1 MFTNSDINEETQESL
16 PEELCSAEALHDPFD
31 WYREQR
37 RTGPVHYDPKRGVYD
52 VFSYE
57 HVKACLQSAE
67 TFQRKPLARSHTD
80 AESPFSYLDNGM
92 VWSDGP
98 DHKQTKG
105 QLFRY
110 FQPGLLADLEASI
123 ETLSNSHLET
133 ALEDGTRFDFVT
145 DFADPVP
152 LRVIMDVVGI
162 PSEDHEQL
170 LDWLNTFRTVMNSEY
185 SAEESSDEHR
195 MAQPV
200 EYFREL
206 VAERKATPQND
217 LISALAT
224 ESDLSDATIGANC
237 FDFILAGQGTMSEL
251 LSNALYLFDRH
262 DITGEEY
269 DLAVVLEEV
278 LRYRSPLQSRAR
290 ETTSSVTVADTELPA
305 GETVILW
312 IGAANRDPAQYDRP
326 EQFRPDRDPDHLAFG
341 SGPHNCIGAPLARL
355 EAPVIMR
362 TVLERFEE
370 IRLLEAQA
378 TPMSKASKVG
388 FQSLPVET
396 EPVSQ

>member
-1 MFTNSDINEETQESL
+1 MSTGPENDTDIQDPI
-16 PEELCSAEALHDPFD
+16 PEPLQSEEALHDPFD

-37 RTGPVHYDPKRGVYD
+37 QTAPVHHDPKRDVYD

-57 HVKACLQSAE
+57 HVKTSLQDAE
-67 TFQRKPLARSHTD
+67 RLQRKQLSGGHRDGEP
-80 AESPFSYLDNGM
+80 PFSYLDKGM

-105 QLFRY
+105 QLFKY
-110 FQPGLLADLEASI
+110 FQPGLLADLEDSI
-123 ETLSNSHLET
+123 EALCISQLER
-133 ALEDGTRFDFVT
+133 ALEDGTRFDFVEG
-145 DFADPVP
+145 FADPVP

-162 PSEDHEQL
+162 PSDEHQQM
-170 LDWLNTFRTVMNSEY
+170 LDWLNTFRAVMNSEY
-185 SAEESSDEHR
+185 SAAGSRDEHK
-195 MAQPV
+195 MEEPV
-200 EYFREL
+200 EYFQTL
-206 VAERKATPQND
+206 VSERKANPQDD
-217 LISALAT
+217 LISQLAT

-237 FDFILAGQGTMSEL
+237 FDFLLAGQGTMSEL
-251 LSNALYLFDRH
+251 LSNALYLFDKN
-262 DITGEEY
+262 DITGESHE
-269 DLAVVLEEV
+269 LAAVLEEV

-290 ETTSSVTVADTELPA
+290 ETAESISIANTEIPA

-326 EQFRPDRDPDHLAFG
+326 EQFVPDRNPDHLAFG

-362 TVLERFEE
+362 TVLDYFEDITLRE
-370 IRLLEAQA
+370 EEAV
-378 TPMSKASKVG
+378 PMSKASKVG

-396 EPVSQ
+396 TPA

>member
-1 MFTNSDINEETQESL
+1 MSTGPEIDENLHDSL
-16 PEELCSAEALHDPFD
+16 PEPLQSEEALHDPFD

-37 RTGPVHYDPKRGVYD
+37 RTAPVHYDPKREVYD

-57 HVKACLQSAE
+57 HVKAGLQSAE
-67 TFQRKPLARSHTD
+67 ALQRKRLSGSHADGQT
-80 AESPFSYLDNGM
+80 PFSYLDNGM

-105 QLFRY
+105 QLFKY
-110 FQPGLLADLEASI
+110 FQPGLLADLDASI
-123 ETLSNSHLET
+123 EALCKSQLET
-133 ALEDGTRFDFVT
+133 ALEDGTQFDFVT

-162 PSEDHEQL
+162 PESDQQQM
-170 LDWLNTFRTVMNSEY
+170 LDWLNTFRSVMNSEY
-185 SAEESSDEHR
+185 SAEESRDEHK
-195 MAQPV
+195 MEATV

-206 VAERKATPQND
+206 VAERKANPQDD
-217 LISALAT
+217 LISNLAL
-224 ESDLSDATIGANC
+224 ESDLSDAKIGANC

-251 LSNALYLFDRH
+251 LSNALYLFEKH
-262 DITGEEY
+262 DITGEEH
-269 DLAVVLEEV
+269 DIDVVLEEV

-290 ETTSSVTVADTELPA
+290 ITTESVTIADTEIPA
-305 GETVILW
+305 GKTVILW

-326 EQFRPDRDPDHLAFG
+326 EEFVPDRKPDHLAFG

-362 TVLERFEE
+362 TVLEYFEDINLIE
-370 IRLLEAQA
+370 EEAA
-378 TPMSKASKVG
+378 PMSKASKVG
-388 FQSLPVET
+388 FQKLPVET
-396 EPVSQ
+396 QLA

>member
-1 MFTNSDINEETQESL
+1 MSTGPENSTDIQDQIPESL
-16 PEELCSAEALHDPFD
+16 QSEQALHDPFD

-37 RTGPVHYDPKRGVYD
+37 QTAPVHHDPKRDVYD

-57 HVKACLQSAE
+57 HVKASLQDADSL
-67 TFQRKPLARSHTD
+67 QRKQLSGGHGD
-80 AESPFSYLDNGM
+80 GDSPFSYLDKGM

-105 QLFRY
+105 QLFKY
-110 FQPGLLADLEASI
+110 FQPGLLADLEGSI
-123 ETLSNSHLET
+123 EALCEAQLET

-145 DFADPVP
+145 EFADPVP

-162 PSEDHEQL
+162 PSDEQQQM

-185 SAEESSDEHR
+185 SAAGSRDEHK
-195 MAQPV
+195 MEQPV
-200 EYFREL
+200 EYFQEL
-206 VAERKATPQND
+206 VAERKANPQDD
-217 LISALAT
+217 LLSQLAT

-237 FDFILAGQGTMSEL
+237 FDFLLAGQGTMSEL
-251 LSNALYLFDRH
+251 LSNALYLFDQH
-262 DITGEEY
+262 DITGDSHE
-269 DLAVVLEEV
+269 LGVVLEEV

-290 ETTSSVTVADTELPA
+290 ETTESVTIADTEISA

-326 EQFRPDRDPDHLAFG
+326 EQFVPDRNPDHLAFG

-362 TVLERFEE
+362 TILNYFTE
-370 IRLLEAQA
+370 IELIEQEA

-388 FQSLPVET
+388 FQSLPIET
-396 EPVSQ
+396 TLA